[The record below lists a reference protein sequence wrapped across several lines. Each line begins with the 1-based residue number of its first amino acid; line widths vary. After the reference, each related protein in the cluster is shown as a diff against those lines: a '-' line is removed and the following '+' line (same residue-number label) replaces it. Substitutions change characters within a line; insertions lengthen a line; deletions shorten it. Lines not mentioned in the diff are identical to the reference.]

1 MFEYLGND
9 LRDWAFLWCI
19 SPVMNQFRQLG
30 LGSLLL
36 GQMCMAEVTD
46 QTANYKVSEGFK
58 LERIYTVQKEEGSWV
73 ALTEDGKGRLIAAD
87 QYGKLYRVT
96 PAPAQGGKTS
106 VEPLEIPVGG
116 AHGLL
121 WHEGTL
127 YIVVNEKSAVYPVET
142 GVWMV
147 KEKGDGWEAPK
158 LAKAIKAGGEH
169 GVHSLVLSPDK
180 QWIYLVTGNYAHL
193 PEVEDSFPARIWG
206 EDQLLP
212 RNPDGR
218 GHAANVMAPAGWI
231 GRFKPDGS
239 SWQLVTIGNRN
250 TFDIAFH
257 DSGELISYDADME
270 WDFGMPWYR
279 PTRLNHAVPGA
290 EMGWRNGSG
299 KWPVHYED
307 SVGSLIDFGPGS
319 PTGLLAGRGFKAPAK
334 YQQAIYVF
342 DWTFATI
349 YAVNLTPNGASFDAT
364 KEEFVAGE
372 GLPLTDGIIARDGN
386 MYFTTGGRRTASAL
400 WRVSYVGSESVAPAP
415 GNIPAHPDRDKLGSY
430 TVNPAKADI
439 NEIWKLLGSEERTL
453 RFMARAALERLPD
466 TSWKS
471 RMEGESDPWRVI
483 IGSMALA
490 RLDAK
495 ASRSLVLSALDRI
508 DWSKL
513 TTHQKINWLRSVG
526 LVFIRSGEPNDSEK
540 AKVLAKIDASYPSD
554 ERYLNY
560 ELARMLSYLQA
571 PGVVS
576 RTLDIM
582 DKEPAPEPE
591 PWAEL
596 ISRNARYGGSI
607 RAMMKDHPPT
617 AQIHYLYCIRVVKG
631 PWTPNERQRAFGW
644 FRKIESSKGG
654 NSYAPSIAMI
664 REQLFQNGTEEEK
677 RLFASEAKAP
687 AANLMANLPK
697 IVGPGRTWT
706 VDEVVKIAEEGL
718 EGRDRKKGEDMYRAS
733 LCAAC
738 HRFGSLGGAQGPDL
752 SNVAGRFTIRDI
764 AEAII
769 EPSKVISD
777 QYGFH
782 EITTNDG
789 KTVVG
794 KILEEKDETL
804 ILSNNPFDYAQ
815 KVEIKRSDIKST
827 KLSEVS
833 PMPAGMINRLNAEEL
848 KDLFA
853 YMLQK

>member
-1 MFEYLGND
+1 
-9 LRDWAFLWCI
+9 
-19 SPVMNQFRQLG
+19 
-30 LGSLLL
+30 
-36 GQMCMAEVTD
+36 MAEVTD
-46 QTANYKVSEGFK
+46 QTANYKVAEGFR
-58 LERIYTVQKEEGSWV
+58 LERIYDVKKEEGSWV
-73 ALTEDGKGRLIAAD
+73 ALTEDGKGRLIVAD

-96 PAPAQGGKTS
+96 PAPATGGTTS
-106 VEPLEIPVGG
+106 VEPLDIPVGG

-127 YIVVNEKSAVYPVET
+127 YIVVNERAQTHPVAT

-147 KEKGDGWEAPK
+147 KEKSDGWEAPT

-169 GVHSLVLSPDK
+169 GVHSLVLSLDK
-180 QWIYLVTGNYAHL
+180 QWIYLATGNYAHV

-218 GHAANVMAPAGWI
+218 GHASNVMAPGGWI
-231 GRFKPDGS
+231 GRFKPDGTN
-239 SWQLVTIGNRN
+239 WQLVTIGNRN

-349 YAVNLTPNGASFDAT
+349 YAVNLTPSGASFEAT
-364 KEEFVAGE
+364 KEEFVAGA
-372 GLPLTDGIIARDGN
+372 GLPLTDGIIAKDGN
-386 MYFTTGGRRTASAL
+386 MYFATGGRRIASAL
-400 WRVSYVGSESVAPAP
+400 WRVSYTGGEPTAPAP
-415 GNIPAHPDRDKLGSY
+415 GKFPPHPDRNKLADY
-430 TVNPAKADI
+430 TVNPASADI
-439 NEIWKLLGSEERTL
+439 GEIWRLLGSDERTL
-453 RFMARAALERLPD
+453 RFMARAALERLAD

-471 RMEGESDPWRVI
+471 RLEGESDPWRVI
-483 IGSMALA
+483 IGGMALA

-495 ASRSLVLSALDRI
+495 ANRGLVLGALDRI
-508 DWSKL
+508 DWTKL
-513 TTHQKINWLRSVG
+513 TPHQKINWLRAAG
-526 LVFIRSGEPNDSEK
+526 LVLIRSGEPNDAEK
-540 AKVLAKIDASYPSD
+540 ARLLAKIDASYPSD

-596 ISRNARYGGSI
+596 ISRNAQYGGSI
-607 RAMMKDHPPT
+607 SAMMKDHPPT
-617 AQIHYLYCIRVVKG
+617 AQIHYLYCIRMVKG
-631 PWTPNERQRAFGW
+631 PWTPDERQRAFGW

-664 REQLFQNGTEEEK
+664 REQLFQNATEEEK

-687 AANLMANLPK
+687 ATNLMANLPK
-697 IVGPGRTWT
+697 IAGPGRTWT
-706 VDEVVKIAEEGL
+706 VDEVVKLAEEGL

-752 SNVAGRFTIRDI
+752 SNLAGRFTIRDI

-782 EITTNDG
+782 EISTNDG
-789 KTVVG
+789 KTIVG

-815 KVEIKRSDIKST
+815 KVEVKRSDIKST